1 MTMDN
6 GRLLSVLC
14 CAGLHLLSPYCV
26 PGTVLRAFITIA
38 MANSLMA
45 LIEGLTVSAVPGIA
59 PFAPHAS
66 VPRWVPPASP

>member
-1 MTMDN
+1 M
-6 GRLLSVLC
+6 
-14 CAGLHLLSPYCV
+14 
-26 PGTVLRAFITIA
+26 PGTVLRAFVTIA

-45 LIEGLTVSAVPGIA
+45 LLIESLTVSAVPGIA